1 MNAEHQRTRRVAAD
15 PGRARATVRHGA
27 ALRYRAGGAIP
38 RIGADESAALTL
50 LSQILTGDETWS
62 VGEVRR
68 LLELRERG
76 RTGLAG

>member
-1 MNAEHQRTRRVAAD
+1 M
-15 PGRARATVRHGA
+15 
-27 ALRYRAGGAIP
+27 P
-38 RIGADESAALTL
+38 RIGADESAALTF